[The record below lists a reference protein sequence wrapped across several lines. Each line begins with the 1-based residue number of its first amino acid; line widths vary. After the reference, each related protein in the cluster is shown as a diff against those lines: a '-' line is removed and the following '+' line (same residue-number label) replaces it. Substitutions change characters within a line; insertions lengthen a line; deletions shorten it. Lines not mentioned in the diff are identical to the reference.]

1 MLLVGGEVAADRV
14 GVASGYVAG
23 TLILA
28 GWDVEYTGL
37 VWYCV
42 VCWEV

>member
-1 MLLVGGEVAADRV
+1 MWDRD
-14 GVASGYVAG
+14 VAG

-28 GWDVEYTGL
+28 GMDVEYTGL